1 MSSRRHLPLLVTVL
15 LVLVA
20 RGAVVTALAD
30 HPLLQPG
37 DGLDTGT
44 YVDLARR
51 MAGGDLLLRAFP
63 EPFFVSPLYVY
74 FVAAILFVTGG
85 SLKAVLAVQA
95 LLGALAAWLAGDAAR
110 RLFDDRAAVPAAAL
124 LGLTGVV
131 AFHEAT
137 LLQAALDPFLAAL
150 SLWFLVRA
158 LEGKARLQAFLLAG
172 LSLGA
177 FALNRPNVL
186 PWAAVVLAFLAFA
199 RGSRSA
205 AHPAAA
211 FVLGVVLG
219 VAPATLRNLAVSGEP
234 VLVSS
239 HGGLNFLVG
248 NGAGANGVYRWL
260 DGITP
265 AIAGQAADAKGIAER
280 EAGRT
285 LTSRQ
290 VSSHFAG
297 KAWSWIAGHPG
308 TAARLFARKFWY
320 VLSGDEAPLNFSFP
334 WYRREAAA
342 LRFLLVGPGL
352 LVPLGGVGILLVLLG
367 FGRLPRR
374 DAAVWVSF
382 VPVYVLFVAAFFVAT
397 RYRLPLY
404 VPLATAAGGALVLL
418 LDAARAK
425 AFRRIAL
432 SAVVAL
438 PLALL
443 ALWPTGLEDGS
454 TEEETQWILV
464 LVERGEVAEA
474 SRRAEALAPLH
485 PQPGLLWFRLG
496 QAQAAAG
503 RLDAAIEALGR
514 SLAIDAGQPETEKV
528 LAAALERRGMERT
541 LAGDLVG
548 AVSDLE
554 TAVRLDAANAPARVN
569 LAAVLAERGDLGR
582 ARSFA
587 SEALALR
594 PGYVKAEALLRALS
608 GSPPPG
614 LQPRK

>member
-1 MSSRRHLPLLVTVL
+1 MLSRRHLPLFVTVL

-20 RGAVVTALAD
+20 RGAVISALAD

-51 MAGGDLLLRAFP
+51 VAGGDLLLRAFP

-74 FVAAILFVTGG
+74 FVAAILYVTGG

-95 LLGALAAWLAGDAAR
+95 LLGALAAGLAGGSAR
-110 RLFDDRAAVPAAAL
+110 RLFGDRAAVPAAAL
-124 LGLTGVV
+124 LGLAGVV
-131 AFHEAT
+131 AFHEAV
-137 LLQAALDPFLAAL
+137 LLQASLDPFLAAL
-150 SLWFLVRA
+150 ALWLLVRA
-158 LEGKARLQAFLLAG
+158 LEGEARPRAFFLAG
-172 LSLGA
+172 LALGA

-199 RGSRSA
+199 RGRRSA
-205 AHPAAA
+205 ARPAAA
-211 FVLGVVLG
+211 FVLGAVLG
-219 VAPATLRNLAVSGEP
+219 VAPATFRNLAVSGEA

-265 AIAGQAADAKGIAER
+265 SIAGQAADAKRVA
-280 EAGRT
+280 EAGASRT
-285 LTSRQ
+285 LTARQ

-297 KAWSWIAGHPG
+297 KAWSWIGAHPG
-308 TAARLFARKFWY
+308 EAARLYARKLWY
-320 VLSGDEAPLNFSFP
+320 VLSADEAPLNFSFP
-334 WYRREAAA
+334 WYRRETAA
-342 LRFLLVGPGL
+342 LRFLAVGPGL
-352 LVPLGGVGILLVLLG
+352 LVPLGGVGLLLALLG
-367 FGRLPRR
+367 AGRLLRR
-374 DAAVWVSF
+374 DVAIWASF
-382 VPVYVLFVAAFFVAT
+382 VPVYVLLVAAFFVAT

-404 VPLATAAGGALVLL
+404 VPLATTGGGALVLL
-418 LDAARAK
+418 LDAARAR

-432 SAVVAL
+432 SAAVAL

-443 ALWPTGLEDGS
+443 ALWPTGLDDGS
-454 TEEETQWILV
+454 AEEETQWVLV
-464 LVERGEVAEA
+464 LVDRGDVTEA
-474 SRRAEALAPLH
+474 SRRAEALATRH

-496 QAQAAAG
+496 QAQAVAG

-528 LAAALERRGMERT
+528 LAAAHERRGMERT

-554 TAVRLDAANAPARVN
+554 AAVRLDAANAAARVN
-569 LAAVLAERGDLGR
+569 LAAVLAEGGDLGR

-587 SEALALR
+587 NEALALR
-594 PGYVKAEALLRALS
+594 PGYDKAEALLRALS
-608 GSPPPG
+608 VPLPPG
-614 LQPRK
+614 P